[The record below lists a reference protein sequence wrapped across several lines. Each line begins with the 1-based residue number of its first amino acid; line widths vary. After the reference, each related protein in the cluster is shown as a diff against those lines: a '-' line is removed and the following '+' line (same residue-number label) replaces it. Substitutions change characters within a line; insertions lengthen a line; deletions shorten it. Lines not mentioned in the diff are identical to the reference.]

1 MAWVY
6 LLIAGVFEIIWV
18 IAMKQTEGFTRL
30 WPSVVMVGAMV
41 VSFGC
46 LTLAVKVLPLG
57 TSYAIWTGI
66 GAVGAMIA
74 GIVLFGESASVMR
87 IASAAMIVAGIVGL
101 KLSAA

>member
-6 LLIAGVFEIIWV
+6 LFLAGAFEIVWV
-18 IAMKQTEGFTRL
+18 IAMKYAQGFTKL
-30 WPSVVMVGAMV
+30 VPSAVMLLAMI

-46 LTLAVKVLPLG
+46 LTLAVKYLPLG

-74 GIVLFGESASVMR
+74 GIILFGESASIFR
-87 IASAAMIVAGIVGL
+87 IASAGLIVAGIIGL